1 MKLRTPFLALAAC
14 GALAVSGCGED
25 SKEDSGS
32 TAKQPTE
39 TTAQASPNATA
50 IREIAATRRGL
61 DEALKR
67 LQGGDAKAAEEQV
80 SETYLKHFELVEG
93 PLDKVDHELN
103 EELEHTIREDLRK
116 KIASGG
122 THAEVEKLVD
132 EIGAGLDTAE
142 AKLQ

>member
-1 MKLRTPFLALAAC
+1 MKLRTPFLALVAC
-14 GALAVSGCGED
+14 GALALPGCGDD
-25 SKEDSGS
+25 SEPSVK
-32 TAKQPTE
+32 PT
-39 TTAQASPNATA
+39 TKPAPQASAPPPANARA
-50 IREIAATRRGL
+50 IQEIAATRRGL
-61 DEALKR
+61 EQALKQVR
-67 LQGGDAKAAEEQV
+67 AGDAKVAEETV

-116 KIASGG
+116 KIADGG
-122 THAEVEKLVD
+122 TPAEVEKLVD